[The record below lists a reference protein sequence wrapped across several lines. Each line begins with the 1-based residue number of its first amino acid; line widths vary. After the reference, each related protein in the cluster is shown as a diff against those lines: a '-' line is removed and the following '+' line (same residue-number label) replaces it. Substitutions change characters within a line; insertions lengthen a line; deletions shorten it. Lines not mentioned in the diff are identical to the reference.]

1 MLVGIEAELSS
12 RRSALTFLSLTYTH
26 THKVAELEIYAAYL
40 MIVAENVFL
49 WTKADL
55 KSNINP
61 RLKTNCCGPYPFNV
75 SDVQVVRYKN
85 STL

>member
-12 RRSALTFLSLTYTH
+12 RRSALTFLSLTH
-26 THKVAELEIYAAYL
+26 KHKVAEFEIYAAYL
-40 MIVAENVFL
+40 MIVAENFFL

-55 KSNINP
+55 KSNINK

-75 SDVQVVRYKN
+75 SDVKIVLV
-85 STL
+85 